1 MSHEPVE
8 ASLRWQGK
16 ICPLG
21 DLGPMGRP
29 YACNVPCDKIS

>member
-21 DLGPMGRP
+21 DLGPD
-29 YACNVPCDKIS
+29 VPDGPSLRM